1 MDALHV
7 DEYIGSAGNVDAGRE
22 RTSKASALNS
32 LSFKKKKLGKLKSAL
47 DDERD

>member
-7 DEYIGSAGNVDAGRE
+7 DEYTGSAGNVDTRRE
-22 RTSKASALNS
+22 HTSKVSALNS
-32 LSFKKKKLGKLKSAL
+32 LSFKKKKLGKLKSTL